1 MASSSRPT
9 RRSPGEVPEH
19 DRTDA
24 LFPPRTDRLPIVLEA
39 LQGAGPDY
47 AAVLESICGAAD
59 DSQPV
64 EQYDG
69 TLGVP
74 AAFVAAHQK
83 PAVQVAWNADLGTR
97 YTNPGDVSGVRWG
110 SATLISPDLVLTC
123 GHLFDQDPTGWTVP
137 RQNGTSSAIPP
148 AEIATNMHVNL
159 LYQVDPSGTLR
170 AEVSV
175 PIVALVEY
183 RLGGLDMAIV
193 RVAGTPGTTYGWTA
207 VATAN
212 PAVGDMLAI
221 IGHPAGHP
229 KRIEAGPASQVS
241 ATVIRYGDI
250 DTLGGNSGSGIL
262 HGATGELVGVHT
274 NGGCTP
280 TGGSNSGVAIAAI
293 RAASPTLQ
301 ALPHGSRTAEAD
313 DGVTILAADT
323 PLSSDVIATHTAADT
338 PHTLAGADTNPVTDM
353 VGTLLAHDTLRA
365 ADTSLRGDVIG
376 TGHGADTLVAADTLR
391 AADIGTLLTRDQ
403 GTLLALDRGT
413 RLAGDVATGFA
424 GDDPHTLV
432 EGAGTLVEGA
442 GDPGGPVV
450 DPPWAGGL
458 GGVLGG
464 LLGRL
469 DPSVRPF
476 VQAGPYTPLAAEQ
489 EQHPLEA
496 LLAELEQAIG
506 AAHAVLA
513 SLEAVHDTLAG
524 GAAGGWE

>member
-24 LFPPRTDRLPIVLEA
+24 LFPPRTDRLPIALEA

-47 AAVLESICGAAD
+47 AAVLESICGATD

-74 AAFVAAHQK
+74 TAFVAARQK

-123 GHLFDQDPTGWTVP
+123 GHLFDQDPNGWTVP

-148 AEIATNMHVNL
+148 AEIATNMHINL
-159 LYQVDPSGTLR
+159 LYQVDPGGTLR
-170 AEVSV
+170 TEVSV

-207 VATAN
+207 VSATN

-221 IGHPAGHP
+221 IGHPAGLP
-229 KRIEAGPASQVS
+229 KRVEAGPATQVTTS
-241 ATVIRYGDI
+241 VLRYSDI

-262 HGATGELVGVHT
+262 LGATGELVGVHT
-274 NGGCTP
+274 NGGCTSS
-280 TGGSNSGVAIAAI
+280 GGSNSGVAIAAI

-301 ALPHGSRTAEAD
+301 ALPHGSHTATAD
-313 DGVTILAADT
+313 DVFTILAADT
-323 PLSSDVIATHTAADT
+323 SAASDVVATLTAADS
-338 PHTLAGADTNPVTDM
+338 PV
-353 VGTLLAHDTLRA
+353 TLRA
-365 ADTSLRGDVIG
+365 ADSHTISDQIG
-376 TGHGADTLVAADTLR
+376 TLLTLDTQRAADTHNVLDQIGTLRLADTLR
-391 AADIGTLLTRDQ
+391 AADLGTIAALDQ
-403 GTLLALDRGT
+403 GTRF
-413 RLAGDVATGFA
+413 AGDLGTGFA

-432 EGAGTLVEGA
+432 EGVGTLVEGA
-442 GDPGGPVV
+442 GDPGFPVV

-464 LLGRL
+464 LLGGVN
-469 DPSVRPF
+469 PAVRPF
-476 VQAGPYTPLAAEQ
+476 VQAGPYTPVAAEQ
-489 EQHPLEA
+489 EQHPLAA
-496 LLAELEQAIG
+496 LLAELEQAI
-506 AAHAVLA
+506 AATQATLA
-513 SLEAVHDTLAG
+513 SLEAVYGALASG
-524 GAAGGWE
+524 LTGDDQ